1 MQDEC
6 MRHNLSLNVTV
17 IILVAGMTGACD
29 KIGLGNKAPVPD
41 GAPDQQQLAAISYMS
56 SANSGAKGR
65 KLYSHYEEA
74 KTCGDF
80 ELALRWN
87 RPPNVEGGPFQKK
100 MVYLTT
106 GIPADLPKDSEV
118 FITATIERGETMPS
132 GSAGWSLKMQD
143 GSRVQ
148 AIETSNFWEKEEQAA
163 QSAQPGGTVAIVKP
177 EKPGRTLCAQGVY
190 EGRAGKAADQEQKIP
205 LVSVMFAMDRDR

>member
-1 MQDEC
+1 
-6 MRHNLSLNVTV
+6 MRHNLSLPVGA
-17 IILVAGMTGACD
+17 IILLAGMTCACD
-29 KIGLGNKAPVPD
+29 RIGLGSKAPVPD
-41 GAPDQQQLAAISYMS
+41 GAPDQTELEKISYMS
-56 SANSGAKGR
+56 SANSGVKGR

-87 RPPNVEGGPFQKK
+87 RPPNVEGGPFRKK
-100 MVYLTT
+100 MIYLTT

-118 FITATIERGETMPS
+118 FITATIEKGETMPS
-132 GSAGWSLKMQD
+132 GSAGWSLKMPD
-143 GSRVQ
+143 GSLVQ

-177 EKPGRTLCAQGVY
+177 EKPGRALCVQGVY
-190 EGRAGKAADQEQKIP
+190 EGAAGKAADQDKKIP
-205 LVSVMFAMDRDR
+205 LVSVMFAMDRDK